1 MLQVDID
8 KENIVIINSAQLDQ
22 LIDLRDRSELHD
34 ILDMMIDQFSD
45 DPFAVKLVI
54 FYDKILF
61 HMQAPIKK
69 ICVHFETKQWRNKM
83 VATVTLYLT
92 FTLILDLGIYLFFS
106 KQLLVKNSFG
116 CIALMVV
123 TLLLPIPKV
132 SFPYLVGLLLMFLF
146 YFTTKN
152 LFISCLISNLFFAI
166 TGLSFF
172 LVFDLMDYLGKRH
185 LGTASFFALLIA
197 FIFYLLVKSIDKQ
210 TRFLNLLFTYPT
222 EHYFGG
228 ICILLSWGVIYLVLG
243 SVHFR
248 SSNYLLLSLLSIV
261 ISFFSLFF
269 SIMLISFQVKE
280 RQHQESLQLY
290 QINEE
295 YYHHLEEF
303 KHDYKSLLFSLKITL
318 QENKKETLEFLEIL
332 EDHSAAIFEKP
343 QIQQLTNIVSPAVR
357 GVFLKFLEKAESEKI
372 PIQVVIPVEVKTI
385 PIDLVVFIRCLS
397 IFISNAFDHRVAD
410 QSPITINLLEEKEG
424 SRFSIANKAN
434 PTNLTLSEM
443 VKRGKTSKKNGG
455 LGLYSAKKML
465 DVYGNAELKIEFSKQ
480 NHYFF
485 VEMYLASRK
494 SKSAY

>member
-1 MLQVDID
+1 
-8 KENIVIINSAQLDQ
+8 
-22 LIDLRDRSELHD
+22 
-34 ILDMMIDQFSD
+34 
-45 DPFAVKLVI
+45 
-54 FYDKILF
+54 
-61 HMQAPIKK
+61 MQAPIKK

-123 TLLLPIPKV
+123 TLLFPIPKV

-424 SRFSIANKAN
+424 LRFSIANKAN
-434 PTNLTLSEM
+434 QTNLTLSEM

-465 DVYGNAELKIEFSKQ
+465 DVYENAELKIEFSKQ

>member
-1 MLQVDID
+1 
-8 KENIVIINSAQLDQ
+8 
-22 LIDLRDRSELHD
+22 
-34 ILDMMIDQFSD
+34 
-45 DPFAVKLVI
+45 
-54 FYDKILF
+54 
-61 HMQAPIKK
+61 MQAPIKK

-172 LVFDLMDYLGKRH
+172 LVFDLMDYLGKIH

-424 SRFSIANKAN
+424 LRFSIANKAN

-443 VKRGKTSKKNGG
+443 VKRGKTSKKKWRVR
-455 LGLYSAKKML
+455 SIQCEK
-465 DVYGNAELKIEFSKQ
+465 NAGCLRKCRTK
-480 NHYFF
+480 NRFF
-485 VEMYLASRK
+485 KAESLFLCRNVSGI
-494 SKSAY
+494 

>member
-1 MLQVDID
+1 MMPVDQLNEKDID
-8 KENIVIINSAQLDQ
+8 LKNQPETFDWRW
-22 LIDLRDRSELHD
+22 LI
-34 ILDMMIDQFSD
+34 
-45 DPFAVKLVI
+45 
-54 FYDKILF
+54 YDKILF

-116 CIALMVV
+116 CIALMLV
-123 TLLLPIPKV
+123 TLLFPIPKV

-424 SRFSIANKAN
+424 LRFSIANKAN

-465 DVYGNAELKIEFSKQ
+465 DVYENAELKIEFSK
-480 NHYFF
+480 
-485 VEMYLASRK
+485 
-494 SKSAY
+494 

>member
-1 MLQVDID
+1 
-8 KENIVIINSAQLDQ
+8 
-22 LIDLRDRSELHD
+22 
-34 ILDMMIDQFSD
+34 
-45 DPFAVKLVI
+45 
-54 FYDKILF
+54 
-61 HMQAPIKK
+61 
-69 ICVHFETKQWRNKM
+69 M

-106 KQLLVKNSFG
+106 KQLLVKNRFG

-123 TLLLPIPKV
+123 TLLFPIPKV

-424 SRFSIANKAN
+424 LRFSIANKAN

-465 DVYGNAELKIEFSKQ
+465 DVYENAELKIEFSKQ

>member
-1 MLQVDID
+1 
-8 KENIVIINSAQLDQ
+8 
-22 LIDLRDRSELHD
+22 
-34 ILDMMIDQFSD
+34 
-45 DPFAVKLVI
+45 
-54 FYDKILF
+54 
-61 HMQAPIKK
+61 MQAPIKK

-123 TLLLPIPKV
+123 TLLLPISKV
-132 SFPYLVGLLLMFLF
+132 SFPYLIGLLLMFLF

-465 DVYGNAELKIEFSKQ
+465 DVYENAELKIEFSKQ

>member
-1 MLQVDID
+1 
-8 KENIVIINSAQLDQ
+8 
-22 LIDLRDRSELHD
+22 
-34 ILDMMIDQFSD
+34 
-45 DPFAVKLVI
+45 
-54 FYDKILF
+54 
-61 HMQAPIKK
+61 
-69 ICVHFETKQWRNKM
+69 M

-123 TLLLPIPKV
+123 TLLFPIPKV

-424 SRFSIANKAN
+424 LRFSIANKAN

-443 VKRGKTSKKNGG
+443 VKRRKTSKKNGG

-465 DVYGNAELKIEFSKQ
+465 DVYENAELKIEFSK
-480 NHYFF
+480 
-485 VEMYLASRK
+485 
-494 SKSAY
+494 

>member
-1 MLQVDID
+1 
-8 KENIVIINSAQLDQ
+8 
-22 LIDLRDRSELHD
+22 
-34 ILDMMIDQFSD
+34 
-45 DPFAVKLVI
+45 
-54 FYDKILF
+54 
-61 HMQAPIKK
+61 MQAPIKK

-303 KHDYKSLLFSLKITL
+303 KHDYKSLLFSLKIIL

-424 SRFSIANKAN
+424 LRFSIANKAN

-443 VKRGKTSKKNGG
+443 VKRGKTSKKMAG
-455 LGLYSAKKML
+455 
-465 DVYGNAELKIEFSKQ
+465 
-480 NHYFF
+480 
-485 VEMYLASRK
+485 
-494 SKSAY
+494 

>member
-1 MLQVDID
+1 
-8 KENIVIINSAQLDQ
+8 
-22 LIDLRDRSELHD
+22 
-34 ILDMMIDQFSD
+34 
-45 DPFAVKLVI
+45 
-54 FYDKILF
+54 
-61 HMQAPIKK
+61 
-69 ICVHFETKQWRNKM
+69 M

-303 KHDYKSLLFSLKITL
+303 KHDYKSLLFSLKIIL

-424 SRFSIANKAN
+424 LRFSIANKAN

-455 LGLYSAKKML
+455 LGLYLSL
-465 DVYGNAELKIEFSKQ
+465 I
-480 NHYFF
+480 HI
-485 VEMYLASRK
+485 
-494 SKSAY
+494 

>member
-1 MLQVDID
+1 
-8 KENIVIINSAQLDQ
+8 
-22 LIDLRDRSELHD
+22 
-34 ILDMMIDQFSD
+34 
-45 DPFAVKLVI
+45 
-54 FYDKILF
+54 
-61 HMQAPIKK
+61 MQAPIKK

-116 CIALMVV
+116 FIALMVV
-123 TLLLPIPKV
+123 TLLFPIPKV

-280 RQHQESLQLY
+280 RQHQESL
-290 QINEE
+290 
-295 YYHHLEEF
+295 
-303 KHDYKSLLFSLKITL
+303 
-318 QENKKETLEFLEIL
+318 
-332 EDHSAAIFEKP
+332 
-343 QIQQLTNIVSPAVR
+343 
-357 GVFLKFLEKAESEKI
+357 
-372 PIQVVIPVEVKTI
+372 
-385 PIDLVVFIRCLS
+385 
-397 IFISNAFDHRVAD
+397 
-410 QSPITINLLEEKEG
+410 
-424 SRFSIANKAN
+424 
-434 PTNLTLSEM
+434 
-443 VKRGKTSKKNGG
+443 
-455 LGLYSAKKML
+455 
-465 DVYGNAELKIEFSKQ
+465 
-480 NHYFF
+480 
-485 VEMYLASRK
+485 
-494 SKSAY
+494 

>member
-1 MLQVDID
+1 MMPVDQLNEKDID
-8 KENIVIINSAQLDQ
+8 LKNQPETFDWRW
-22 LIDLRDRSELHD
+22 LI
-34 ILDMMIDQFSD
+34 
-45 DPFAVKLVI
+45 
-54 FYDKILF
+54 YDKILF

-123 TLLLPIPKV
+123 TLLFPIPKV

-424 SRFSIANKAN
+424 LRFSIANKAN

-465 DVYGNAELKIEFSKQ
+465 DVYENAELKIEVSK
-480 NHYFF
+480 
-485 VEMYLASRK
+485 
-494 SKSAY
+494 

>member
-1 MLQVDID
+1 M
-8 KENIVIINSAQLDQ
+8 
-22 LIDLRDRSELHD
+22 
-34 ILDMMIDQFSD
+34 
-45 DPFAVKLVI
+45 
-54 FYDKILF
+54 
-61 HMQAPIKK
+61 
-69 ICVHFETKQWRNKM
+69 
-83 VATVTLYLT
+83 TLYLT

-172 LVFDLMDYLGKRH
+172 LVFDLMDYLGKRP

-261 ISFFSLFF
+261 ISFFLCFF
-269 SIMLISFQVKE
+269 PL
-280 RQHQESLQLY
+280 
-290 QINEE
+290 
-295 YYHHLEEF
+295 
-303 KHDYKSLLFSLKITL
+303 
-318 QENKKETLEFLEIL
+318 
-332 EDHSAAIFEKP
+332 
-343 QIQQLTNIVSPAVR
+343 
-357 GVFLKFLEKAESEKI
+357 
-372 PIQVVIPVEVKTI
+372 
-385 PIDLVVFIRCLS
+385 C
-397 IFISNAFDHRVAD
+397 
-410 QSPITINLLEEKEG
+410 
-424 SRFSIANKAN
+424 
-434 PTNLTLSEM
+434 
-443 VKRGKTSKKNGG
+443 
-455 LGLYSAKKML
+455 
-465 DVYGNAELKIEFSKQ
+465 
-480 NHYFF
+480 
-485 VEMYLASRK
+485 
-494 SKSAY
+494 

>member
-1 MLQVDID
+1 M
-8 KENIVIINSAQLDQ
+8 IINSAQLDQ

-34 ILDMMIDQFSD
+34 ILDMMIDQFFD

-83 VATVTLYLT
+83 VATVTLYLN

-123 TLLLPIPKV
+123 TLLFPIPKV

-424 SRFSIANKAN
+424 LRFSIANKAN

-443 VKRGKTSKKNGG
+443 VKIGKTSKKNGG

-465 DVYGNAELKIEFSKQ
+465 DVYENAELKIEFSKQ

>member
-1 MLQVDID
+1 
-8 KENIVIINSAQLDQ
+8 
-22 LIDLRDRSELHD
+22 
-34 ILDMMIDQFSD
+34 
-45 DPFAVKLVI
+45 
-54 FYDKILF
+54 
-61 HMQAPIKK
+61 
-69 ICVHFETKQWRNKM
+69 M

-123 TLLLPIPKV
+123 TLLFPIPKV

-357 GVFLKFLEKAESEKI
+357 GVFLTE
-372 PIQVVIPVEVKTI
+372 
-385 PIDLVVFIRCLS
+385 
-397 IFISNAFDHRVAD
+397 
-410 QSPITINLLEEKEG
+410 
-424 SRFSIANKAN
+424 
-434 PTNLTLSEM
+434 
-443 VKRGKTSKKNGG
+443 
-455 LGLYSAKKML
+455 LG
-465 DVYGNAELKIEFSKQ
+465 
-480 NHYFF
+480 
-485 VEMYLASRK
+485 
-494 SKSAY
+494 

>member
-1 MLQVDID
+1 M
-8 KENIVIINSAQLDQ
+8 IINSTQLDQ

-34 ILDMMIDQFSD
+34 ILDMMIDQFFD

-123 TLLLPIPKV
+123 TLLFPIPKV

-424 SRFSIANKAN
+424 LRFSIANKAN

-465 DVYGNAELKIEFSKQ
+465 DVYENAELKIEFSKQ

>member
-1 MLQVDID
+1 
-8 KENIVIINSAQLDQ
+8 
-22 LIDLRDRSELHD
+22 
-34 ILDMMIDQFSD
+34 
-45 DPFAVKLVI
+45 
-54 FYDKILF
+54 
-61 HMQAPIKK
+61 MQAPIKK

-123 TLLLPIPKV
+123 TLLFPIPKV

-372 PIQVVIPVEVKTI
+372 LIQVVIPVEVKTI

-424 SRFSIANKAN
+424 LRFSIANKAN

-465 DVYGNAELKIEFSKQ
+465 DVYENAELKIEFSKQ

-485 VEMYLASRK
+485 VEMYLAFRK

>member
-1 MLQVDID
+1 
-8 KENIVIINSAQLDQ
+8 
-22 LIDLRDRSELHD
+22 
-34 ILDMMIDQFSD
+34 
-45 DPFAVKLVI
+45 
-54 FYDKILF
+54 
-61 HMQAPIKK
+61 
-69 ICVHFETKQWRNKM
+69 
-83 VATVTLYLT
+83 
-92 FTLILDLGIYLFFS
+92 
-106 KQLLVKNSFG
+106 
-116 CIALMVV
+116 
-123 TLLLPIPKV
+123 
-132 SFPYLVGLLLMFLF
+132 
-146 YFTTKN
+146 
-152 LFISCLISNLFFAI
+152 
-166 TGLSFF
+166 
-172 LVFDLMDYLGKRH
+172 MDYLGKRH

-303 KHDYKSLLFSLKITL
+303 KHDYKSLLFSLKIIL

-357 GVFLKFLEKAESEKI
+357 RVFLKFLEKAESEKI

-424 SRFSIANKAN
+424 LRFSIANKAN

-465 DVYGNAELKIEFSKQ
+465 DVYENAELKIDFSKQ
-480 NHYFF
+480 NHCFF

>member
-1 MLQVDID
+1 
-8 KENIVIINSAQLDQ
+8 
-22 LIDLRDRSELHD
+22 
-34 ILDMMIDQFSD
+34 
-45 DPFAVKLVI
+45 
-54 FYDKILF
+54 
-61 HMQAPIKK
+61 MQAPIKK

-83 VATVTLYLT
+83 VATVTLYLN

-123 TLLLPIPKV
+123 TLLFPIPKV

-357 GVFLKFLEKAESEKI
+357 CVFLKFLEKAESEKI

-424 SRFSIANKAN
+424 LRFSIANKAN

-443 VKRGKTSKKNGG
+443 VKIGKTSKKKWRVRSIQCEKNVGC
-455 LGLYSAKKML
+455 LRKCRTKNRIFKTESL
-465 DVYGNAELKIEFSKQ
+465 
-480 NHYFF
+480 FF
-485 VEMYLASRK
+485 CRNVSGI
-494 SKSAY
+494 

>member
-1 MLQVDID
+1 M
-8 KENIVIINSAQLDQ
+8 IINSTQLDQ

-34 ILDMMIDQFSD
+34 ILDMMIDQFFD

-116 CIALMVV
+116 FIALMVV
-123 TLLLPIPKV
+123 TLLFPIPKV

-424 SRFSIANKAN
+424 LRFSIANKAN

-455 LGLYSAKKML
+455 VGLYSAKKML
-465 DVYGNAELKIEFSKQ
+465 DVYENAELKIEFSKQ

>member
-1 MLQVDID
+1 LLQVDVD

-22 LIDLRDRSELHD
+22 LIDLGDGSELHD
-34 ILDMMIDQFSD
+34 ILDMMIDQFFD

-69 ICVHFETKQWRNKM
+69 ICVHDETKQWRNKM
-83 VATVTLYLT
+83 FATVTLYLT

-106 KQLLVKNSFG
+106 KQLLVKTSFG
-116 CIALMVV
+116 CLALMA
-123 TLLLPIPKV
+123 LIIFLPIPKV

-146 YFTTKN
+146 YSTTKK

-172 LVFDLMDYLGKRH
+172 LVFDLVNYLGRVH
-185 LGTASFFALLIA
+185 LGTASFLALLVA
-197 FIFYLLVKSIDKQ
+197 FIFYLLVKSIDKR
-210 TRFLNLLFTYPT
+210 TKFLNLLFTYPT
-222 EHYFGG
+222 EHYFGCM
-228 ICILLSWGVIYLVLG
+228 CILLSWGVIFLVLG

-248 SSNYLLLSLLSIV
+248 SSDYLLLSLLSIV
-261 ISFFSLFF
+261 MSFFSLLF

-303 KHDYKSLLFSLKITL
+303 KHDYKSLLFSLKSTI
-318 QENKKETLEFLEIL
+318 QENKKETLKFLEIL
-332 EDHSAAIFEKP
+332 ENYSAAILEEP
-343 QIQQLTNIVSPAVR
+343 QKQQLTKILSPVVR
-357 GVFLKFLEKAESEKI
+357 GVFLEFLEKAESEKI

-424 SRFSIANKAN
+424 LRFSIANKAN
-434 PTNLTLSEM
+434 PTNLTLAEM
-443 VKRGKTSKKNGG
+443 VQRGKTSKKNGG

-465 DVYGNAELKIEFSKQ
+465 DAYENAELKIDFSKQ
-480 NHYFF
+480 NHCFF
-485 VEMYLASRK
+485 VEMYLEARHSE
-494 SKSAY
+494 SVC

>member
-1 MLQVDID
+1 MLQVDVD

-22 LIDLRDRSELHD
+22 LIDLGDGSELHD
-34 ILDMMIDQFSD
+34 ILDMMIDQFFD

-69 ICVHFETKQWRNKM
+69 ICVHDETKQWRNKM
-83 VATVTLYLT
+83 FATVTLYLT

-106 KQLLVKNSFG
+106 KQLLVKTSFG
-116 CIALMVV
+116 CLALMA
-123 TLLLPIPKV
+123 LIIFLPIPKV
-132 SFPYLVGLLLMFLF
+132 SFPYLVGLLLMLLF
-146 YFTTKN
+146 YSTTKK

-172 LVFDLMDYLGKRH
+172 LVFDLLNYLGRVH
-185 LGTASFFALLIA
+185 LGTASFLALLVA
-197 FIFYLLVKSIDKQ
+197 FIFYLLVKSIDKR
-210 TRFLNLLFTYPT
+210 TKFLNLLFTYPT
-222 EHYFGG
+222 EHYFGCM
-228 ICILLSWGVIYLVLG
+228 CILLSWGVIFLVLG

-248 SSNYLLLSLLSIV
+248 SSDYLLLSLLSIV
-261 ISFFSLFF
+261 ISFFSLLF

-280 RQHQESLQLY
+280 RQHQESIQLY

-303 KHDYKSLLFSLKITL
+303 KHDYKSLLFSLKSTI
-318 QENKKETLEFLEIL
+318 QENKKETLKFLEIL
-332 EDHSAAIFEKP
+332 ENYSAAILEEP
-343 QIQQLTNIVSPAVR
+343 QKQQLTKILSPVVR
-357 GVFLKFLEKAESEKI
+357 GVFLEFLEKAESEKI

-424 SRFSIANKAN
+424 LRFSIANKAN
-434 PTNLTLSEM
+434 PTNLTLAEM
-443 VKRGKTSKKNGG
+443 VQRGKTSKKNGG
-455 LGLYSAKKML
+455 LGLYSTKKML
-465 DVYGNAELKIEFSKQ
+465 DAYENAELKIDFSKQ
-480 NHYFF
+480 NHCFF
-485 VEMYLASRK
+485 VEMYLAARHSE
-494 SKSAY
+494 SVC

>member
-1 MLQVDID
+1 MPVDQLNEKDID
-8 KENIVIINSAQLDQ
+8 LKNQPETFDWRW
-22 LIDLRDRSELHD
+22 LI
-34 ILDMMIDQFSD
+34 
-45 DPFAVKLVI
+45 
-54 FYDKILF
+54 YDKILF
-61 HMQAPIKK
+61 HMQASIKK

-123 TLLLPIPKV
+123 TLLFPIPKV

-424 SRFSIANKAN
+424 LRFSIANKAN

-465 DVYGNAELKIEFSKQ
+465 DVYENAELKIEFSK
-480 NHYFF
+480 
-485 VEMYLASRK
+485 
-494 SKSAY
+494 

>member
-1 MLQVDID
+1 M
-8 KENIVIINSAQLDQ
+8 IINSAQLDQ

-465 DVYGNAELKIEFSKQ
+465 DVYENAELKIEFSKQ

>member
-1 MLQVDID
+1 MMPVDQLNEKDID
-8 KENIVIINSAQLDQ
+8 LKNQPETFDWRW
-22 LIDLRDRSELHD
+22 LI
-34 ILDMMIDQFSD
+34 
-45 DPFAVKLVI
+45 
-54 FYDKILF
+54 YDKILF

-123 TLLLPIPKV
+123 TLLFPIPKV

-424 SRFSIANKAN
+424 LRFSIANKAN

-465 DVYGNAELKIEFSKQ
+465 DIYENAELKIDFSKQ
-480 NHYFF
+480 NHCFF